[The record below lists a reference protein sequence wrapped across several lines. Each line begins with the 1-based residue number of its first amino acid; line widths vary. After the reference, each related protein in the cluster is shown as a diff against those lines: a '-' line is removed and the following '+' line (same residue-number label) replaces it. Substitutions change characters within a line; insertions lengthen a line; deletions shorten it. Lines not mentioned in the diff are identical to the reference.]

1 MENLRYGSTGPH
13 VELLQLGL
21 QRSGYISSPPDGKFG
36 PQTQSAVI
44 RFQRQNGLSPDGIAG
59 PLTFSALK
67 PYLTGYTVHGI
78 RKGDT
83 FYKLSKE
90 FNTPI
95 EYIVSANPDIDPFNL
110 SPGNKIII
118 PYGFNVVPT
127 NINYSYFLT
136 ELCIEG
142 LIARYPQIRRG
153 IIGQS
158 VLGKNLYTLQVG
170 NGTKQVMYNA
180 SHHANE
186 WITTPLLLK
195 FTEEYLKAYIFMA
208 SIGGFSANYIFNTAT
223 INIVP
228 LVNPDGVDLVTGA
241 LDKSI
246 PAYKNAERISA
257 DYPSIPFPSGWKA
270 NISGTDINLN
280 YPAGWEKAR
289 EIKFSQGF
297 TSPAPRDFVGTA
309 PFSAPE
315 SRAMA
320 DYTQEN
326 DFKLTLSYHTQG
338 EVIFWKYLDFLP
350 PNSFDIG
357 LQLSAASTYSLETT
371 PPESAYAGYKDW
383 FIQTYNL
390 PGYTIEAGLGTNPLP
405 LSNFNK
411 IYNDNEKLLVY
422 AALLA

>member
-1 MENLRYGSTGPH
+1 MENLRYGSLGPY

-21 QRSGYISSPPDGKFG
+21 RRSGYLSTPPDGKFG

-44 RFQRQNGLSPDGIAG
+44 RFQRQNGLSPDGIVG
-59 PLTFSALK
+59 PLTYAALR
-67 PYLTGYTVHGI
+67 PYLTGYTVHEI

-95 EYIVSANPDIDPFNL
+95 EYIVSANPDVDPFNL
-110 SPGNKIII
+110 SSGNKIIV
-118 PYGFNVVPT
+118 PFGFNVIPT
-127 NINYSYFLT
+127 NINYSYLLT

-142 LIARYPQIRRG
+142 LLARYPQITRG
-153 IIGQS
+153 IIGRS
-158 VLGKNLYTLQVG
+158 VLGKNIYTLKIG
-170 NGTKQVMYNA
+170 NGNKQVMYNA

-195 FTEEYLKAYIFMA
+195 FTEEYLKSYIFMA
-208 SIGGFSANYIFNTAT
+208 SIGGFSASYIFNTAT

-241 LDKSI
+241 IDKASTT
-246 PAYKNAERISA
+246 YKNAERIAA

-280 YPAGWEKAR
+280 YPAGWENAR
-289 EIKFSQGF
+289 EIKYSQGF
-297 TSPAPRDFVGTA
+297 ISPSPRDFVGTE
-309 PFSAPE
+309 PLSAPE
-315 SRAMA
+315 SRAMVN
-320 DYTQEN
+320 YTQEN
-326 DFKLTLSYHTQG
+326 NFRLTLSYHTQG
-338 EVIFWKYLDFLP
+338 EVIFWKYLDYLP

-357 LQLSAASTYSLETT
+357 LQLSAASGYTLETT

-390 PGYTIEAGLGTNPLP
+390 PGYTIEAGSGTNPLP
-405 LSNFNK
+405 ITDFNK
-411 IYNDNEKLLVY
+411 IYGDNEKLLVY
-422 AALLA
+422 AALLS

>member
-1 MENLRYGSTGPH
+1 MENLRYGSTGPY

-21 QRSGYISSPPDGKFG
+21 QRSGYLPASPDGKFG

-44 RFQRQNGLSPDGIAG
+44 RFQRQNGLVPDGIAG
-59 PLTFSALK
+59 NQTISAIK
-67 PYLTGYTVHGI
+67 PYLTGYTVHEI

-118 PYGFNVVPT
+118 PFGFNVVPT
-127 NINYSYFLT
+127 NINYSYLLT
-136 ELCIEG
+136 DLCIEG
-142 LIARYPQIRRG
+142 LLARYPQITRG

-158 VLGKNLYTLQVG
+158 VLGNNIYSLQIG

-186 WITTPLLLK
+186 WITTPVLLK
-195 FTEEYLKAYIFMA
+195 FVEEYLKAYIFMA
-208 SIGGFSANYIFNTAT
+208 SIGGFSANYIFNTST

-241 LDKSI
+241 LDKTGT
-246 PAYKNAERISA
+246 AYKNAERIAA

-270 NISGTDINLN
+270 NITGTDINLN

-309 PFSAPE
+309 PFSIPE
-315 SRAMA
+315 SRAMS

-326 DFKLTLSYHTQG
+326 NFKLTLSYHTQG
-338 EVIFWKYLDFLP
+338 EVIYWKYLDFLP

-357 LQLSAASTYSLETT
+357 LQLSAASGYNLEIT
-371 PPESAYAGYKDW
+371 PQESAYAGYKDW

-390 PGYTIEAGLGTNPLP
+390 PGYTIEAGLGTSPLP
-405 LSNFNK
+405 LSSFNK
-411 IYNDNEKLLVY
+411 IYQDNEKLLVY